1 MDEDSEFELDED
13 GNKIV
18 MDYED
23 KVLKKKKK
31 QEQKDKY

>member
-23 KVLKKKKK
+23 KVLKRKKK

>member
-1 MDEDSEFELDED
+1 MDQDSELELDED

-23 KVLKKKKK
+23 KVLKRKKK